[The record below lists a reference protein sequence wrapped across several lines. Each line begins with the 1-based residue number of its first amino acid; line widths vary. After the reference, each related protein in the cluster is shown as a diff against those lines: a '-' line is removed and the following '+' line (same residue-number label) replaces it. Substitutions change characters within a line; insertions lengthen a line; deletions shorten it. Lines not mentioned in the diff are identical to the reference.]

1 MVIKNNNNVYMTS
14 QKSATISYLIWSL
27 IIIAMT
33 IAMEVVLVQNFFKSP
48 LNEAIGI
55 AVIIHIAY
63 IPFVALL
70 TYSYL
75 PAYKRRTNFPLY
87 FMYIEDAD
95 MALLKRNYH
104 ICYVDQTGVL
114 FIENTPLIRQA
125 YRDWTL
131 MHRVSNLREVKELL
145 FREPATTSNT

>member
-1 MVIKNNNNVYMTS
+1 MTS

-27 IIIAMT
+27 IVIAMT
-33 IAMEVVLVQNFFKSP
+33 IVMEVVLVQNFFKSP
-48 LNEAIGI
+48 LNEAIGV

-114 FIENTPLIRQA
+114 FVENTPLIRQA

-145 FREPATTSNT
+145 FREPTTTPNA

>member
-1 MVIKNNNNVYMTS
+1 MVIKNNNNVYMTA

-48 LNEAIGI
+48 LNEAIGV

-63 IPFVALL
+63 IPFAALL
-70 TYSYL
+70 AYSYL

-104 ICYVDQTGVL
+104 ICHVDQTGVL

-125 YRDWTL
+125 YNDWTL
-131 MHRVSNLREVKELL
+131 MHRVYNLREVKELL
-145 FREPATTSNT
+145 FREPATTPNT

>member
-1 MVIKNNNNVYMTS
+1 MVIKNNNNVYMTF

-27 IIIAMT
+27 ITIVMT

-48 LNEAIGI
+48 LNEAIGV

-114 FIENTPLIRQA
+114 FVENTPLIRQA

>member
-27 IIIAMT
+27 IVIAMT
-33 IAMEVVLVQNFFKSP
+33 IVMEVVLVQNFFKSP
-48 LNEAIGI
+48 LNEAIGV

-95 MALLKRNYH
+95 MARLKRNYY

-114 FIENTPLIRQA
+114 FVENTPLIRQA

-145 FREPATTSNT
+145 FREPATTPNT